1 MSTESFQITRPDDAF
16 MLFSLKNAGSFVL
29 NLYLSFEPI
38 KIIIIHSLAK
48 RKRKESE
55 PPAPT
60 QDEYNEAD
68 GSKDGQ
74 RREGVWNNK
83 RYGFLRETLG
93 GGSWWLVLGSPHD
106 VTPKGSSSAQRHS
119 QPMLLP
125 IANCSHISHPF
136 QMSFSISFLIF
147 LRH

>member
-1 MSTESFQITRPDDAF
+1 VVPMSTESFQITRPDDAF

-93 GGSWWLVLGSPHD
+93 GGSWWLVLL
-106 VTPKGSSSAQRHS
+106 HS
-119 QPMLLP
+119 Q
-125 IANCSHISHPF
+125 I
-136 QMSFSISFLIF
+136 LIIF
-147 LRH
+147 